1 MVEFFAKRRWL
12 VKRFLSPIS
21 SPNSGIA
28 AQEFGGCR
36 LDGLNFTRTL
46 RSRRGANGQ
55 RGKFVLIQTNA
66 SMVAVVGSQN
76 PLERLVNAS
85 RNQAEKLTRLVDLPK
100 KDTIETTT
108 SETSAPTR

>member
-1 MVEFFAKRRWL
+1 M
-12 VKRFLSPIS
+12 
-21 SPNSGIA
+21 
-28 AQEFGGCR
+28 
-36 LDGLNFTRTL
+36 
-46 RSRRGANGQ
+46 
-55 RGKFVLIQTNA
+55 IQTNA